1 MSADPVTAESKDVLP
16 SKSGRELDDKTWER
30 LLKRIRDDKCT
41 PVLGS
46 GACTAPPVGAD
57 SGEWAKLNYPSK
69 EQIALQ
75 FAADYAYPLD
85 DQTKLERVA
94 KYVAATDDIM
104 APKEAFAEHYG
115 SLPSPNFSAWPNEPH
130 RVWPIFLFQ
139 FISRVTSTIGCFAR

>member
-57 SGEWAKLNYPSK
+57 SARMGEIELSVKG
-69 EQIALQ
+69 
-75 FAADYAYPLD
+75 
-85 DQTKLERVA
+85 
-94 KYVAATDDIM
+94 TDR
-104 APKEAFAEHYG
+104 APVRG
-115 SLPSPNFSAWPNEPH
+115 
-130 RVWPIFLFQ
+130 
-139 FISRVTSTIGCFAR
+139 